1 MKSKFKKLMAAAL
14 VLCLMLALLPAG
26 VLAEGQYSIEL
37 EFDSKFGT
45 VTVDKLTAKV
55 GEKVT
60 ITSVPI
66 VGYYTSSVKYSTDEK
81 PQEELAVRVN
91 GTYDYQFTM
100 PESNV
105 TVTVSYGVTNT
116 ENITI
121 VENENCTITTD
132 QAEKAYPDQ
141 TVQIIV
147 SDLKSGYSVDK
158 YSVIT
163 DDDMGGTVT
172 VNSDGTFIMPQAPVK
187 VSVTL
192 KYTPPVMYNVTSE
205 VTGTGGQIS
214 TAQPSYEV
222 GSNVQVTVT
231 PDEGYRLKSLTMS
244 KMDGSGSQPIEG
256 GYTFTMPAYDV
267 KLVAEFEQNV
277 VPPAKQYSVYTRV
290 DGHGGTI
297 AEVNQMYA
305 AGDTVTVSVSP
316 YNGYELD
323 RLYYYETGTGTVL
336 QPVRIDKTTMT
347 FDMPAS
353 NVMVVATFEPIEN
366 YKFNINVDT
375 DTHCKAKYQSTAEP
389 GEWVEVCI
397 DDFDP
402 GYHLYSVTFNDDLVT
417 DDVYWYNG
425 HWHYSFRMPWHDV
438 DIYVATTDKFFVN
451 TVYDINGGAV
461 EVWVKDA
468 AGWDST
474 IFADA
479 GDWVCFKATP
489 KSGYEVGD
497 ISVTGRWYGKAYDAY
512 YNRYD
517 GCYYFKMPH
526 ESVNLS
532 VSFVDKG
539 HKVTVKDVTNGSLS
553 VNTKWAVEDERVYIT
568 AVPDKGY
575 ELTWLYVK
583 AADGSS
589 VKVYEAIKEDT
600 YYFFMP
606 DQEVTVSAIFAYDY
620 PDMPFIDV
628 NPNSWYYSA
637 IEFVYNKGIMNGVTA
652 SSFNPDGTIT
662 RGMIVTMLWRMA
674 GEPSAVSA
682 GFADVAADSYYAKAI
697 AWAANNGI
705 IEGYSASSFGPND
718 AITRE
723 QLATVLYRYA
733 KYLGYTTTGSSL
745 SGYYDAS
752 RVSSWAK
759 DAMGWAVKNGVVT
772 GLSSTWLNPNGTAS
786 RAEAAQMFMNFYEFL
801 G

>member
-1 MKSKFKKLMAAAL
+1 MKSKFKKLLAAAL
-14 VLCLMLALLPAG
+14 VLCLMLALLPVG
-26 VLAEGQYSIEL
+26 VLANDTYAVTADPNMDYGKVEFGTVGGNERLDQLTGVAAGAKVIVYPVAGRGYEISSVSYKYGDSAKENILVDDASGNYVFDMPKGDVTVYADFSERSDGHSITIENIQN
-37 EFDSKFGT
+37 GT
-45 VTVDKLTAKV
+45 VTVESPASNTFYAGEEITLAVHPNNRYMVYAFSVVCKQANERVDAKISGNKITFNMPNDDV
-55 GEKVT
+55 IVDVT
-60 ITSVPI
+60 FTLIPPLNPDFH
-66 VGYYTSSVKYSTDEK
+66 SVKCVV
-81 PQEELAVRVN
+81 P
-91 GTYDYQFTM
+91 
-100 PESNV
+100 
-105 TVTVSYGVTNT
+105 
-116 ENITI
+116 
-121 VENENCTITTD
+121 
-132 QAEKAYPDQ
+132 
-141 TVQIIV
+141 
-147 SDLKSGYSVDK
+147 SGH
-158 YSVIT
+158 
-163 DDDMGGTVT
+163 GTVT
-172 VNSDGTFIMPQAPVK
+172 ASEWYKFNDEVELT
-187 VSVTL
+187 
-192 KYTPPVMYNVTSE
+192 VM
-205 VTGTGGQIS
+205 
-214 TAQPSYEV
+214 
-222 GSNVQVTVT
+222 
-231 PDEGYRLKSLTMS
+231 PDEGYELDDLYYINSDWPYPYYDRHYLSN
-244 KMDGSGSQPIEG
+244 PN
-256 GYTFTMPAYDV
+256 FTMPDY
-267 KLVAEFEQNV
+267 NV
-277 VPPAKQYSVYTRV
+277 T
-290 DGHGGTI
+290 
-297 AEVNQMYA
+297 
-305 AGDTVTVSVSP
+305 
-316 YNGYELD
+316 
-323 RLYYYETGTGTVL
+323 
-336 QPVRIDKTTMT
+336 
-347 FDMPAS
+347 
-353 NVMVVATFEPIEN
+353 VVATFKPVDGYEF
-366 YKFNINVDT
+366 KINVDT
-375 DTHCKAKYQSTAEP
+375 SGNCQVSWPETAAP
-389 GEWVEVCI
+389 GELVKFTI
-397 DDFDP
+397 DVNS
-402 GYHLYSVTFNDDLVT
+402 GYHLLYVKVDGDYVT
-417 DDVYWYNG
+417 DSVYWADGKWN
-425 HWHYSFRMPWHDV
+425 YSFYMPWHDV
-438 DIYVATTDKFFVN
+438 NIYVATTNKLFVN

-468 AGWDST
+468 DGWNST

-479 GDWVCFKATP
+479 DDWVCFKATP
-489 KSGYEVGD
+489 YSGYDVGSV
-497 ISVTGRWYGKAYDAY
+497 SVTGRWSGKAYDAY

-517 GCYYFKMPH
+517 GYYYFKMPY

-532 VSFVDKG
+532 VSFIDNS

>member
-1 MKSKFKKLMAAAL
+1 MMSKFKKLMAAAL
-14 VLCLMLALLPAG
+14 VLCLMLALLPVG
-26 VLAEGQYSIEL
+26 VLAVGEADAGDASTPDAPVNENVDPQGGDNVGPNPGNDGTTTYTVTA
-37 EFDSKFGT
+37 DPYMANGTVKFGKAGSNERLDALT
-45 VTVDKLTAKV
+45 GVAADTKVIVYPTADRGYEISSVSYKYGDHAKENILVDAASGNYVFDMPKGDVTVYATFSEIEVKPAYTVGCRILGTQGGEIHVDDNRAYHEGDTVYVYVTAYEGYSLDSLFYANKDWTV
-55 GEKVT
+55 FDR
-60 ITSVPI
+60 ITNNSF
-66 VGYYTSSVKYSTDEK
+66 E
-81 PQEELAVRVN
+81 
-91 GTYDYQFTM
+91 M
-100 PESNV
+100 PSCNV
-105 TVTVSYGVTNT
+105 TVYATFEETYNPPVT
-116 ENITI
+116 
-121 VENENCTITTD
+121 
-132 QAEKAYPDQ
+132 
-141 TVQIIV
+141 
-147 SDLKSGYSVDK
+147 K
-158 YSVIT
+158 YWVATSVIG
-163 DDDMGGTVT
+163 DGG
-172 VNSDGTFIMPQAPVK
+172 SIMQDNRLYA
-187 VSVTL
+187 
-192 KYTPPVMYNVTSE
+192 
-205 VTGTGGQIS
+205 
-214 TAQPSYEV
+214 
-222 GSNVQVTVT
+222 
-231 PDEGYRLKSLTMS
+231 EGDY
-244 KMDGSGSQPIEG
+244 
-256 GYTFTMPAYDV
+256 
-267 KLVAEFEQNV
+267 
-277 VPPAKQYSVYTRV
+277 
-290 DGHGGTI
+290 
-297 AEVNQMYA
+297 
-305 AGDTVTVSVSP
+305 VTVSVTA
-316 YNGYELD
+316 NDGYKLD
-323 RLYYYETGTGTVL
+323 QLFYIIEPFGS
-336 QPVRIDKTTMT
+336 VRGVDIDQTTMK
-347 FDMPAS
+347 FKMPNS
-353 NVMVVATFEPIEN
+353 NVKVFATFEPIEN
-366 YKFNINVDT
+366 YTFDINVET
-375 DTHCKAKYQSTAEP
+375 DNHCKAAYQSKAEP

-402 GYHLYSVTFNDDLVT
+402 GYHLYSVTFNGDLVT

-438 DIYVATTDKFFVN
+438 KIYVATTDKLFVN

-461 EVWVKDA
+461 ELWVKDEVS
-468 AGWDST
+468 GNWDST
-474 IFADA
+474 IYADA
-479 GDWVCFKATP
+479 GEWVCVKATP
-489 KSGYEVGD
+489 KSGYELGD
-497 ISVTGRWYGKAYDAY
+497 ISVTGRWYGKSYDAY

-517 GCYYFKMPH
+517 GCYYFKMPN

-532 VSFVDKG
+532 VSFVDNS
-539 HKVTVKDVTNGSLS
+539 HKVIVKDVTNGSLKA
-553 VNTKWAVEDERVYIT
+553 NTKWAVEDERVYIT

-674 GEPSAVSA
+674 GEPSAVAA

-697 AWAANNGI
+697 AWAAKNGI

>member
-1 MKSKFKKLMAAAL
+1 MKSKFKKLLAAAL
-14 VLCLMLALLPAG
+14 VLCLVLALLPAAAFADG
-26 VLAEGQYSIEL
+26 GDMDAGGADTTLDPGSHGGEPQDSSEVTFTYKNFSGDDFDANGDGYAFGKIEVVPK
-37 EFDSKFGT
+37 ESGGY
-45 VTVDKLTAKV
+45 KLTATPEYGYGLSKLKISV
-55 GEKVT
+55 LEKDVEITGDAGSVFTYDFTVPDGATAVT
-60 ITSVPI
+60 ITASF
-66 VGYYTSSVKYSTDEK
+66 
-81 PQEELAVRVN
+81 N
-91 GTYDYQFTM
+91 
-100 PESNV
+100 NV
-105 TVTVSYGVTNT
+105 YNVS
-116 ENITI
+116 
-121 VENENCTITTD
+121 
-132 QAEKAYPDQ
+132 
-141 TVQIIV
+141 V
-147 SDLKSGYSVDK
+147 SDKMVD
-158 YSVIT
+158 
-163 DDDMGGTVT
+163 
-172 VNSDGTFIMPQAPVK
+172 
-187 VSVTL
+187 
-192 KYTPPVMYNVTSE
+192 
-205 VTGTGGQIS
+205 
-214 TAQPSYEV
+214 
-222 GSNVQVTVT
+222 GSVT
-231 PDEGYRLKSLTMS
+231 PDKYKA
-244 KMDGSGSQPIEG
+244 
-256 GYTFTMPAYDV
+256 F
-267 KLVAEFEQNV
+267 
-277 VPPAKQYSVYTRV
+277 
-290 DGHGGTI
+290 
-297 AEVNQMYA
+297 
-305 AGDTVTVSVSP
+305 AGDTVTFTVVPEKNYAITRDGVVVVKTNNDSVKVTPLEGGKYSITMPADNVFVSATFMKVPPVMPEETYSVTCMP
-316 YNGYELD
+316 ADNGTVYQTNQKYEAGDTVTIIAVPNDGYQLKSMVALYNGYGGHYVWSEVITD
-323 RLYYYETGTGTVL
+323 DQSFVMPG
-336 QPVRIDKTTMT
+336 
-347 FDMPAS
+347 FD
-353 NVMVVATFEPIEN
+353 VVVCTTFEPIED
-366 YKFNINVDT
+366 YKFDINVET
-375 DTHCKAKYQSTAEP
+375 DNHCKAKYQSTAEP

-438 DIYVATTDKFFVN
+438 DIYVATTDKLFVN

-461 EVWVKDA
+461 EVWVKGAD
-468 AGWDST
+468 GWDST

-489 KSGYEVGD
+489 YSGYDVGSV
-497 ISVTGRWYGKAYDAY
+497 SVTGRWFGNAYDVEY
-512 YNRYD
+512 FWRD
-517 GCYYFKMPH
+517 GCYYFKMPY

-539 HKVTVKDVTNGSLS
+539 HKVTVKDVTNGSLKA
-553 VNTKWAVEDERVYIT
+553 NTKWAVEDERVYIT

-583 AADGSS
+583 AADGTS
-589 VKVYEAIKEDT
+589 VKVYEAIKADT

-652 SSFNPDGTIT
+652 STFNPDGTIT

-674 GEPSAVSA
+674 GEPSAVAA

-772 GLSSTWLNPNGTAS
+772 GVSSTWLNPNGTAS

>member
-14 VLCLMLALLPAG
+14 VLCLMLALLPVSALADDTYTVTFYKADGTTATNPNGTYALGTISVTDEDGNTGPFAAG
-26 VLAEGQYSIEL
+26 TTVTLTAKPNANEHSGLSYLKIGDDKIELPLKEGQFTKNFEINNNVSVVAEFSRLFSITTDSTVEGVASYGIVDGFYMRSKTITFTPEAQDGYKITGMSITSYTQPSEDGTPVVYTETNGTYSFTIPAGNVEIVASAERVEPPVVQTPHNIKLTVLGEGYLGTDKTDQTANYGDTVMVYAYPKNSNYELVSLVYVTLPYTGTSPEVIKNSKFIMPDSDVEIIATFKRVEPVPEEYSIE
-37 EFDSKFGT
+37 
-45 VTVDKLTAKV
+45 VTT
-55 GEKVT
+55 
-60 ITSVPI
+60 
-66 VGYYTSSVKYSTDEK
+66 
-81 PQEELAVRVN
+81 N
-91 GTYDYQFTM
+91 G
-100 PESNV
+100 
-105 TVTVSYGVTNT
+105 
-116 ENITI
+116 
-121 VENENCTITTD
+121 NCTFEYESSAKPGDVVDVCI
-132 QAEKAYPDQ
+132 YPD
-141 TVQIIV
+141 T
-147 SDLKSGYSVDK
+147 
-158 YSVIT
+158 
-163 DDDMGGTVT
+163 
-172 VNSDGTFIMPQAPVK
+172 
-187 VSVTL
+187 
-192 KYTPPVMYNVTSE
+192 
-205 VTGTGGQIS
+205 
-214 TAQPSYEV
+214 
-222 GSNVQVTVT
+222 
-231 PDEGYRLKSLTMS
+231 
-244 KMDGSGSQPIEG
+244 
-256 GYTFTMPAYDV
+256 
-267 KLVAEFEQNV
+267 
-277 VPPAKQYSVYTRV
+277 
-290 DGHGGTI
+290 
-297 AEVNQMYA
+297 
-305 AGDTVTVSVSP
+305 
-316 YNGYELD
+316 
-323 RLYYYETGTGTVL
+323 
-336 QPVRIDKTTMT
+336 
-347 FDMPAS
+347 
-353 NVMVVATFEPIEN
+353 
-366 YKFNINVDT
+366 
-375 DTHCKAKYQSTAEP
+375 
-389 GEWVEVCI
+389 
-397 DDFDP
+397 
-402 GYHLYSVTFNDDLVT
+402 GYHLYSVTFNGDLVT

-425 HWHYSFRMPWHDV
+425 HWHYSFYMPWHDV
-438 DIYVATTDKFFVN
+438 DIYVATTDKLFVN

-461 EVWVKDA
+461 ELLVKDA
-468 AGWDST
+468 VSGDWDST
-474 IFADA
+474 IYADA
-479 GDWVCFKATP
+479 GEWVCVKATP
-489 KSGYEVGD
+489 KSGYELGD
-497 ISVTGRWYGKAYDAY
+497 ISVTGRWSGKTYDIGY
-512 YNRYD
+512 YWYD
-517 GCYYFKMPH
+517 GCYYFKMPY

-532 VSFVDKG
+532 VSFIDNS
-539 HKVTVKDVTNGSLS
+539 HKVTVKDVTNGSLT

>member
-26 VLAEGQYSIEL
+26 VLAVGEADAGDASTPDAPVNENVDPQGGDNVGPNPGNDGTTTYTVTADPYMAYGTVKFGIEGVNGEFTELDNVAADTKVIVYPVAARGYKINSVSYKYGDAAQENISVDNVSGNYVFDMPKGDVTVYATFSERSDGHSITIVKREN
-37 EFDSKFGT
+37 GT
-45 VTVDKLTAKV
+45 VTVESPASDPFYA
-55 GEKVT
+55 GENVT
-60 ITSVPI
+60 LAATPDYRYMVSAYSVVCAQTNEQVEADLYGNKIT
-66 VGYYTSSVKYSTDEK
+66 
-81 PQEELAVRVN
+81 
-91 GTYDYQFTM
+91 FTM
-100 PESNV
+100 PDDNVIVNV
-105 TVTVSYGVTNT
+105 TFILIPPLN
-116 ENITI
+116 
-121 VENENCTITTD
+121 
-132 QAEKAYPDQ
+132 PDFHS
-141 TVQIIV
+141 VKCV
-147 SDLKSGYSVDK
+147 VPSGH
-158 YSVIT
+158 
-163 DDDMGGTVT
+163 GTVT
-172 VNSDGTFIMPQAPVK
+172 ASEWYKFNDEVK
-187 VSVTL
+187 L
-192 KYTPPVMYNVTSE
+192 
-205 VTGTGGQIS
+205 
-214 TAQPSYEV
+214 
-222 GSNVQVTVT
+222 TVT
-231 PDEGYRLKSLTMS
+231 PDEGYELDDLYYINSDWPYPYYDREYLS
-244 KMDGSGSQPIEG
+244 DH
-256 GYTFTMPAYDV
+256 YFTMPDYDV
-267 KLVAEFEQNV
+267 V
-277 VPPAKQYSVYTRV
+277 
-290 DGHGGTI
+290 
-297 AEVNQMYA
+297 
-305 AGDTVTVSVSP
+305 
-316 YNGYELD
+316 
-323 RLYYYETGTGTVL
+323 
-336 QPVRIDKTTMT
+336 
-347 FDMPAS
+347 
-353 NVMVVATFEPIEN
+353 VVATFKPIED
-366 YKFNINVDT
+366 YEYDINVDVSGN
-375 DTHCKAKYQSTAEP
+375 CQVSRPVTAAP
-389 GEWVEVCI
+389 GELVKITI
-397 DDFDP
+397 DVDA
-402 GYHLYSVTFNDDLVT
+402 GYHLLYVKVDGDYVT
-417 DDVYWYNG
+417 DSVYWADGKWN
-425 HWHYSFRMPWHDV
+425 YSFYMPWHDV
-438 DIYVATTDKFFVN
+438 DIYVATTDKLFVN

-468 AGWDST
+468 AGWGST
-474 IFADA
+474 IFADT

-497 ISVTGRWYGKAYDAY
+497 ISVTGRWSGKAYDAY

-517 GCYYFKMPH
+517 GCYYFEMPY

-583 AADGSS
+583 AADGTS
-589 VKVYEAIKEDT
+589 VKVYEAIKADT

-674 GEPSAVSA
+674 GEPSAVAA

>member
-1 MKSKFKKLMAAAL
+1 MKSKFKKLLAAAL
-14 VLCLMLALLPAG
+14 VLCLVLALLPAAVFADNQMDASDAG
-26 VLAEGQYSIEL
+26 TTISPDNGNTEPQDPSEVTFTYKNFSGANFETNGDGYTFGKIEVVPKEGGGY
-37 EFDSKFGT
+37 
-45 VTVDKLTAKV
+45 KLTAKPKDGYGLSRLNISV
-55 GEKVT
+55 LEKDVEITGGAGSVFTCDFTVPDRTTAVT
-60 ITSVPI
+60 ITASFNKVYNVSVSGEMVGGDVIADKATAFAGDAVTLTVTPIDGFAINGDGVVVKTKDETTVPVSQI
-66 VGYYTSSVKYSTDEK
+66 VGNKCT
-81 PQEELAVRVN
+81 
-91 GTYDYQFTM
+91 FTM
-100 PESNV
+100 PADNV
-105 TVTVSYGVTNT
+105 FVS
-116 ENITI
+116 
-121 VENENCTITTD
+121 
-132 QAEKAYPDQ
+132 A
-141 TVQIIV
+141 
-147 SDLKSGYSVDK
+147 
-158 YSVIT
+158 
-163 DDDMGGTVT
+163 
-172 VNSDGTFIMPQAPVK
+172 TFKEV
-187 VSVTL
+187 
-192 KYTPPVMYNVTSE
+192 PPVMPEETYSVTCMPADN
-205 VTGTGGQIS
+205 GTVY
-214 TAQPSYEV
+214 QPNQKFKAGE
-222 GSNVQVTVT
+222 TVT
-231 PDEGYRLKSLTMS
+231 ITAVPDNGYRLKSMVALY
-244 KMDGSGSQPIEG
+244 SGYG
-256 GYTFTMPAYDV
+256 GHYVWSENITDDQSFTMP
-267 KLVAEFEQNV
+267 EFNV
-277 VPPAKQYSVYTRV
+277 VVYT
-290 DGHGGTI
+290 
-297 AEVNQMYA
+297 
-305 AGDTVTVSVSP
+305 
-316 YNGYELD
+316 
-323 RLYYYETGTGTVL
+323 
-336 QPVRIDKTTMT
+336 
-347 FDMPAS
+347 
-353 NVMVVATFEPIEN
+353 TFEPIEN
-366 YKFNINVDT
+366 YKFAINVET
-375 DTHCKAKYQSTAEP
+375 DYHCKAAYQSTAEP

-402 GYHLYSVTFNDDLVT
+402 GYHLYSVTFNGELVT

-425 HWHYSFRMPWHDV
+425 HWHYSFQMPRHDV
-438 DIYVATTDKFFVN
+438 DIYVATTDKLFVN

-461 EVWVKDA
+461 EVWVKDSVSDK
-468 AGWDST
+468 WDST
-474 IFADA
+474 IFANYD
-479 GDWVCFKATP
+479 DWVCFKATP
-489 KSGYEVGD
+489 YSGYDVGSV
-497 ISVTGRWYGKAYDAY
+497 SVTGRWSGKAYDAY

-517 GCYYFKMPH
+517 GCYYFKMPY

-532 VSFVDKG
+532 VSFIDNS
-539 HKVTVKDVTNGSLS
+539 HKVTVKDVTNGSLKA
-553 VNTKWAVEDERVYIT
+553 NTQWAVEGERVYIT

-583 AADGSS
+583 AADGTS
-589 VKVYEAIKEDT
+589 VKVYDAIKADT

>member
-1 MKSKFKKLMAAAL
+1 M
-14 VLCLMLALLPAG
+14 
-26 VLAEGQYSIEL
+26 
-37 EFDSKFGT
+37 
-45 VTVDKLTAKV
+45 
-55 GEKVT
+55 
-60 ITSVPI
+60 
-66 VGYYTSSVKYSTDEK
+66 
-81 PQEELAVRVN
+81 
-91 GTYDYQFTM
+91 
-100 PESNV
+100 
-105 TVTVSYGVTNT
+105 
-116 ENITI
+116 
-121 VENENCTITTD
+121 
-132 QAEKAYPDQ
+132 
-141 TVQIIV
+141 
-147 SDLKSGYSVDK
+147 
-158 YSVIT
+158 
-163 DDDMGGTVT
+163 
-172 VNSDGTFIMPQAPVK
+172 
-187 VSVTL
+187 
-192 KYTPPVMYNVTSE
+192 
-205 VTGTGGQIS
+205 
-214 TAQPSYEV
+214 
-222 GSNVQVTVT
+222 TVT
-231 PDEGYRLKSLTMS
+231 PDEGYELDDLYYINSDWPYPYYDRKYLSN
-244 KMDGSGSQPIEG
+244 P
-256 GYTFTMPAYDV
+256 TFTMPDY
-267 KLVAEFEQNV
+267 NV
-277 VPPAKQYSVYTRV
+277 T
-290 DGHGGTI
+290 
-297 AEVNQMYA
+297 
-305 AGDTVTVSVSP
+305 
-316 YNGYELD
+316 
-323 RLYYYETGTGTVL
+323 
-336 QPVRIDKTTMT
+336 
-347 FDMPAS
+347 
-353 NVMVVATFEPIEN
+353 VVATFKPIED
-366 YKFNINVDT
+366 YEYDINVDVSGNCQVSRPT
-375 DTHCKAKYQSTAEP
+375 KAAP
-389 GEWVEVCI
+389 GELVEISINV
-397 DDFDP
+397 DN
-402 GYHLYSVTFNDDLVT
+402 GYHLLYVKVDGDYVT
-417 DDVYWYNG
+417 DSLYWADGKWN
-425 HWHYSFRMPWHDV
+425 YSFYMPWHDV
-438 DIYVATTDKFFVN
+438 DIYVATTDKLFVN

-461 EVWVKDA
+461 EVWVKGAD
-468 AGWDST
+468 GWDST

-479 GDWVCFKATP
+479 DDWVCFKATP
-489 KSGYEVGD
+489 YSGYDVGSV
-497 ISVTGRWYGKAYDAY
+497 SVTGRWSGNAYDVEY
-512 YNRYD
+512 LCRD
-517 GCYYFKMPH
+517 GCYYFKMPY

-583 AADGSS
+583 AADGTS
-589 VKVYEAIKEDT
+589 VKVYEAIKADT

-674 GEPSAVSA
+674 GEPSAVAA

-697 AWAANNGI
+697 AWAAKNGI

>member
-1 MKSKFKKLMAAAL
+1 MMSKFKKLMAAAL
-14 VLCLMLALLPAG
+14 VLCLMLALLPVG
-26 VLAEGQYSIEL
+26 VLAGDEAGTDESPSTGGAGTGDTAPIDPSSPSADSQDPNNVTYTIKVQNNKGYVPANGTVSIKIGDG
-37 EFDSKFGT
+37 EFAAYTSTPISATPGET
-45 VTVDKLTAKV
+45 VTVKAEGKSNNYGLAEISADKVVLSSSGDYYTFVMPASNVILTTVFQQYYSLSISNTQGGTLVGPEKAVYTSTVSIQATPDDGYYLSKV
-55 GEKVT
+55 WVEGTTENNKLEATINGNIATFKMPEEDVT
-60 ITSVPI
+60 ITAEFEPKPVLPPVATYNVECIVPS
-66 VGYYTSSVKYSTDEK
+66 GHGRLTADKTSY
-81 PQEELAVRVN
+81 EENA
-91 GTYDYQFTM
+91 
-100 PESNV
+100 
-105 TVTVSYGVTNT
+105 TVT
-116 ENITI
+116 
-121 VENENCTITTD
+121 
-132 QAEKAYPDQ
+132 
-141 TVQIIV
+141 
-147 SDLKSGYSVDK
+147 L
-158 YSVIT
+158 
-163 DDDMGGTVT
+163 
-172 VNSDGTFIMPQAPVK
+172 
-187 VSVTL
+187 
-192 KYTPPVMYNVTSE
+192 
-205 VTGTGGQIS
+205 
-214 TAQPSYEV
+214 
-222 GSNVQVTVT
+222 TVT
-231 PDEGYRLKSLTMS
+231 PDKGYTLDELYYVEKNWPYPSYDLKSLS
-244 KMDGSGSQPIEG
+244 NPN
-256 GYTFTMPAYDV
+256 FTMPAYDV
-267 KLVAEFEQNV
+267 V
-277 VPPAKQYSVYTRV
+277 
-290 DGHGGTI
+290 
-297 AEVNQMYA
+297 
-305 AGDTVTVSVSP
+305 
-316 YNGYELD
+316 
-323 RLYYYETGTGTVL
+323 
-336 QPVRIDKTTMT
+336 
-347 FDMPAS
+347 
-353 NVMVVATFEPIEN
+353 VVATFKPIEDC
-366 YKFNINVDT
+366 KFDISVET
-375 DTHCKAKYQSTAEP
+375 DTHCQAKYQSTAEP

-397 DDFDP
+397 DNFDP

-438 DIYVATTDKFFVN
+438 DIYVATTNKLFVN

-468 AGWDST
+468 DGWGST

-479 GDWVCFKATP
+479 DDWVCFKATP

-497 ISVTGRWYGKAYDAY
+497 ISVTGRWSGKAYDAY

-517 GCYYFKMPH
+517 GRYYFKMPY

-532 VSFVDKG
+532 VSFIDNS
-539 HKVTVKDVTNGSLS
+539 HKVTVKDVTNGSLKA
-553 VNTKWAVEDERVYIT
+553 NTKWAVEGERVYIT

-697 AWAANNGI
+697 AWAAKNGI

>member
-1 MKSKFKKLMAAAL
+1 MKSKFKKLLAAAL

-26 VLAEGQYSIEL
+26 VLANDTYAVTADTSITGGKVQFGTEGSNEKLERLENISEGETVIVYPVANRGYEIRSVSYKHGDPAQENTLVNDESGNYVFDMPEGDVTVYVTFSNRTDGHSITIQKSEN
-37 EFDSKFGT
+37 GT
-45 VTVDKLTAKV
+45 VTVESPADNTFYAD
-55 GEKVT
+55 ENVT
-60 ITSVPI
+60 
-66 VGYYTSSVKYSTDEK
+66 
-81 PQEELAVRVN
+81 LAVTPDNGYMVYAYSVVCEQANERVDAKISGN
-91 GTYDYQFTM
+91 KITFTM
-100 PESNV
+100 PDDNVIVNV
-105 TVTVSYGVTNT
+105 TFILIPPLN
-116 ENITI
+116 
-121 VENENCTITTD
+121 
-132 QAEKAYPDQ
+132 PDFHS
-141 TVQIIV
+141 VKCV
-147 SDLKSGYSVDK
+147 VPSGH
-158 YSVIT
+158 
-163 DDDMGGTVT
+163 GTVT
-172 VNSDGTFIMPQAPVK
+172 ASEWYKFNDEVK
-187 VSVTL
+187 L
-192 KYTPPVMYNVTSE
+192 
-205 VTGTGGQIS
+205 
-214 TAQPSYEV
+214 
-222 GSNVQVTVT
+222 TVT
-231 PDEGYRLKSLTMS
+231 PDEGY
-244 KMDGSGSQPIEG
+244 
-256 GYTFTMPAYDV
+256 
-267 KLVAEFEQNV
+267 
-277 VPPAKQYSVYTRV
+277 
-290 DGHGGTI
+290 
-297 AEVNQMYA
+297 
-305 AGDTVTVSVSP
+305 
-316 YNGYELD
+316 ELD
-323 RLYYYETGTGTVL
+323 QLFYIIEPFGS
-336 QPVRIDKTTMT
+336 VRGVDIDKTTKT
-347 FDMPAS
+347 FKMPAS
-353 NVMVVATFEPIEN
+353 DVKVIATFEPIED
-366 YKFNINVDT
+366 YKFDINVET
-375 DTHCKAKYQSTAEP
+375 DNHCKATYQSTAEP

-402 GYHLYSVTFNDDLVT
+402 GYHLYSVTFNGELVT

-438 DIYVATTDKFFVN
+438 EIYVATTDKLFVN
-451 TVYDINGGAV
+451 TVYDINGGTV
-461 EVWVKDA
+461 ELWVKDEDS
-468 AGWDST
+468 GNWDST

-479 GDWVCFKATP
+479 GEWVCVKATP
-489 KSGYEVGD
+489 KSGYELGD
-497 ISVTGRWYGKAYDAY
+497 ISVTGRWSGKSYDAY

-539 HKVTVKDVTNGSLS
+539 HKVTVKDVTNGSLT

>member
-1 MKSKFKKLMAAAL
+1 MMSKFKKLMAAAL

-26 VLAEGQYSIEL
+26 VLATGEADAGDASAPEAPVNEGVDPNNDDNGNPNAGDNPDPNDGNDDTTTYTVTAAPDMAYGTVQ
-37 EFDSKFGT
+37 FGT
-45 VTVDKLTAKV
+45 EVGNEKLDELTGVAADTKVIVYPVANEGYELKSLIFKTAPNDD
-55 GEKVT
+55 GASIDGNAT
-60 ITSVPI
+60 D
-66 VGYYTSSVKYSTDEK
+66 GYSF
-81 PQEELAVRVN
+81 N
-91 GTYDYQFTM
+91 M
-100 PESNV
+100 PNSNV
-105 TVTVSYGVTNT
+105 TVYATFSEIEVKPAYTVGCKVFGTQGGEIHVDDNRAYYAGDTVYVHVT
-116 ENITI
+116 
-121 VENENCTITTD
+121 
-132 QAEKAYPDQ
+132 AYE
-141 TVQIIV
+141 
-147 SDLKSGYSVDK
+147 GYSLDSLFYANSDWTVLGR
-158 YSVIT
+158 IT
-163 DDDMGGTVT
+163 NNSFVMPSCDVT
-172 VNSDGTFIMPQAPVK
+172 VYATFEE
-187 VSVTL
+187 T
-192 KYTPPVMYNVTSE
+192 YNPPVEKYWVATS
-205 VTGTGGQIS
+205 VF
-214 TAQPSYEV
+214 
-222 GSNVQVTVT
+222 
-231 PDEGYRLKSLTMS
+231 GY
-244 KMDGSGSQPIEG
+244 
-256 GYTFTMPAYDV
+256 
-267 KLVAEFEQNV
+267 
-277 VPPAKQYSVYTRV
+277 
-290 DGHGGTI
+290 GGTI
-297 AEVNQMYA
+297 AQDNSKYA
-305 AGDTVTVSVSP
+305 AGDEVTVNVTA
-316 YNGYELD
+316 YDGYELD
-323 RLYYYETGTGTVL
+323 QLFYIIEPFGS
-336 QPVRIDKTTMT
+336 VRGVDIDKTTKT
-347 FDMPAS
+347 FEMPNS
-353 NVMVVATFEPIEN
+353 NVKVVATFKPIED
-366 YKFNINVDT
+366 YEYDINVDVSGN
-375 DTHCKAKYQSTAEP
+375 CQVSRPETAAP
-389 GEWVEVCI
+389 GELVKISINV
-397 DDFDP
+397 DN
-402 GYHLYSVTFNDDLVT
+402 GYHLLYVKVDGDYVT

-425 HWHYSFRMPWHDV
+425 HWHYSFYMPWHDV
-438 DIYVATTDKFFVN
+438 DIYVATTDKLFVN

-461 EVWVKDA
+461 ELLVKDEDS
-468 AGWDST
+468 GNWDST
-474 IFADA
+474 IFADT
-479 GDWVCFKATP
+479 GDWVCVKATP
-489 KSGYEVGD
+489 KSGYELGD
-497 ISVTGRWYGKAYDAY
+497 ISVTGRWYGKSYDAY

-517 GCYYFKMPH
+517 GCYYFKMPS

-532 VSFVDKG
+532 VSFIDNS

-583 AADGSS
+583 AADGTS
-589 VKVYEAIKEDT
+589 VKVYEAIKADT

-697 AWAANNGI
+697 AWAAKNGI

>member
-1 MKSKFKKLMAAAL
+1 MKSKFKKLLAAAL
-14 VLCLMLALLPAG
+14 VLCLVLALLPAAVFATDG
-26 VLAEGQYSIEL
+26 DVEAGADTLNPETGSNPGNENTEPLNPSEVTFTYKNFSGANFDTNGDGYTFGKIEVV
-37 EFDSKFGT
+37 SKGSGGY
-45 VTVDKLTAKV
+45 KLTATPKDGYGLSKLKISV
-55 GEKVT
+55 LENDVKITVDAGSTFIYEFSVPSETTEVT
-60 ITSVPI
+60 ITASFNKVYSVSVSDEM
-66 VGYYTSSVKYSTDEK
+66 VGGDVTADKATAFAD
-81 PQEELAVRVN
+81 
-91 GTYDYQFTM
+91 D
-100 PESNV
+100 
-105 TVTVSYGVTNT
+105 TVT
-116 ENITI
+116 
-121 VENENCTITTD
+121 
-132 QAEKAYPDQ
+132 
-141 TVQIIV
+141 
-147 SDLKSGYSVDK
+147 L
-158 YSVIT
+158 
-163 DDDMGGTVT
+163 
-172 VNSDGTFIMPQAPVK
+172 
-187 VSVTL
+187 
-192 KYTPPVMYNVTSE
+192 
-205 VTGTGGQIS
+205 
-214 TAQPSYEV
+214 
-222 GSNVQVTVT
+222 TVT
-231 PDEGYRLKSLTMS
+231 PIDGFAINGDGVVVKTKDETTVPV
-244 KMDGSGSQPIEG
+244 SQIVG
-256 GYTFTMPAYDV
+256 NKCTFTMPAD
-267 KLVAEFEQNV
+267 NV
-277 VPPAKQYSVYTRV
+277 FVSATFMQVSPVMPEETYSVTCMPA
-290 DGHGGTI
+290 DNGT
-297 AEVNQMYA
+297 VYQPNQKYK
-305 AGDTVTVSVSP
+305 AGDTVKINAVP
-316 YNGYELD
+316 NDGYQLKSMVALCSGYGGHYVWSENITD
-323 RLYYYETGTGTVL
+323 DQSFT
-336 QPVRIDKTTMT
+336 
-347 FDMPAS
+347 MPAF
-353 NVMVVATFEPIEN
+353 NVVVYTTFEPIED
-366 YKFNINVDT
+366 YKFDINVET
-375 DTHCKAKYQSTAEP
+375 DNHCKATYQSTAEP

-402 GYHLYSVTFNDDLVT
+402 GYHLYSVTFNGELVT

-425 HWHYSFRMPWHDV
+425 HWHYSFYMPWHDV
-438 DIYVATTDKFFVN
+438 NIYVATTDKLFVN

-468 AGWDST
+468 DGWNST

-479 GDWVCFKATP
+479 DDWVCFKATP
-489 KSGYEVGD
+489 YSGYDVGSV
-497 ISVTGRWYGKAYDAY
+497 SVTGRWFGNAYDVEY
-512 YNRYD
+512 FWRD
-517 GCYYFKMPH
+517 GCYYFKMPY

-539 HKVTVKDVTNGSLS
+539 HKVTVKDVTNGSLKA
-553 VNTKWAVEDERVYIT
+553 NTKWAVEDERVYIT

-583 AADGSS
+583 AADGTS
-589 VKVYEAIKEDT
+589 VKVYDAIKEDT

>member
-14 VLCLMLALLPAG
+14 VLCLMLALLPVG
-26 VLAEGQYSIEL
+26 VLADDSVTFTYKNFSGADFGNNGERYTFGKIEVAPKEGGEY
-37 EFDSKFGT
+37 
-45 VTVDKLTAKV
+45 KLTA
-55 GEKVT
+55 
-60 ITSVPI
+60 
-66 VGYYTSSVKYSTDEK
+66 
-81 PQEELAVRVN
+81 
-91 GTYDYQFTM
+91 
-100 PESNV
+100 
-105 TVTVSYGVTNT
+105 
-116 ENITI
+116 
-121 VENENCTITTD
+121 
-132 QAEKAYPDQ
+132 
-141 TVQIIV
+141 
-147 SDLKSGYSVDK
+147 
-158 YSVIT
+158 
-163 DDDMGGTVT
+163 
-172 VNSDGTFIMPQAPVK
+172 
-187 VSVTL
+187 
-192 KYTPPVMYNVTSE
+192 
-205 VTGTGGQIS
+205 
-214 TAQPSYEV
+214 
-222 GSNVQVTVT
+222 T
-231 PDEGYRLKSLTMS
+231 PDEDYGLS
-244 KMDGSGSQPIEG
+244 KLNISVLEDDVEITGNAGS
-256 GYTFTMPAYDV
+256 TFTCD
-267 KLVAEFEQNV
+267 FT
-277 VPPAKQYSVYTRV
+277 VPEGTTEVIITASFKEVYSVLV
-290 DGHGGTI
+290 DDGMTGGSVAPDKAT
-297 AEVNQMYA
+297 AF
-305 AGDTVTVSVSP
+305 AGDTVTLTVTPRDGFAINSDGVVVKTKDETPVPVSQIVGNKCTFTMPSDNVFVSATFLAVP
-316 YNGYELD
+316 PVMPEETYSVTCIPADNGTVYQPNQKYEAGETVTITAVPNDGYQLKSMVALYNGYGGHYVWNEVITD
-323 RLYYYETGTGTVL
+323 DQSFVMPEFDVVVYTV
-336 QPVRIDKTTMT
+336 
-347 FDMPAS
+347 
-353 NVMVVATFEPIEN
+353 FEPIKD
-366 YKFNINVDT
+366 YKYDITFNT
-375 DTHCKAKYQSTAEP
+375 DGGCKVVAPPEAAPGTSVEICIQDFEP
-389 GEWVEVCI
+389 GQHLLYVKV
-397 DDFDP
+397 DDD
-402 GYHLYSVTFNDDLVT
+402 YVT

-425 HWHYSFRMPWHDV
+425 HWHYSFYMPWHNV
-438 DIYVATTDKFFVN
+438 DIYVATTDKLFVN

-461 EVWVKDA
+461 EVWVKDSVSDK
-468 AGWDST
+468 WDST
-474 IFADA
+474 IFADT

-489 KSGYEVGD
+489 YSGYELGD
-497 ISVTGRWYGKAYDAY
+497 ISVTGRWYGKSYDAY

-517 GCYYFKMPH
+517 GCYYFKMPS

-532 VSFVDKG
+532 VSFIDNS
-539 HKVTVKDVTNGSLS
+539 HKVTVKDVTNGSLT

-589 VKVYEAIKEDT
+589 VKVYEAIKADT

-674 GEPSAVSA
+674 GEPSAVAA

-772 GLSSTWLNPNGTAS
+772 GVSSTWLNPNGTAS

>member
-1 MKSKFKKLMAAAL
+1 MPDCDIYYSAEFAL
-14 VLCLMLALLPAG
+14 
-26 VLAEGQYSIEL
+26 
-37 EFDSKFGT
+37 KGT
-45 VTVDKLTAKV
+45 NTYNV
-55 GEKVT
+55 EC
-60 ITSVPI
+60 
-66 VGYYTSSVKYSTDEK
+66 SVKGNVGGTISAAPNTDVAE
-81 PQEELAVRVN
+81 
-91 GTYDYQFTM
+91 
-100 PESNV
+100 NV
-105 TVTVSYGVTNT
+105 T
-116 ENITI
+116 
-121 VENENCTITTD
+121 
-132 QAEKAYPDQ
+132 
-141 TVQIIV
+141 
-147 SDLKSGYSVDK
+147 
-158 YSVIT
+158 
-163 DDDMGGTVT
+163 
-172 VNSDGTFIMPQAPVK
+172 
-187 VSVTL
+187 
-192 KYTPPVMYNVTSE
+192 
-205 VTGTGGQIS
+205 
-214 TAQPSYEV
+214 
-222 GSNVQVTVT
+222 VQVTVT
-231 PDEGYRLKSLTMS
+231 PEDNYHLKSLTMS
-244 KMDGSGSQPIEG
+244 KADGSDPQQIEG

-267 KLVAEFEQNV
+267 KLVAEFELDVV

-290 DGHGGTI
+290 DGYGGTI
-297 AEVNQMYA
+297 AQDNSKYA
-305 AGDTVTVSVSP
+305 AGDEVTVNVTP

-323 RLYYYETGTGTVL
+323 RLYYYEIGSGPVL
-336 QPVRIDKTTMT
+336 PPMPIDQTTMK
-347 FDMPAS
+347 FEMPAS
-353 NVMVVATFEPIEN
+353 NVMVVATFKLIED
-366 YKFNINVDT
+366 YEFSINVDT
-375 DTHCKAKYQSTAEP
+375 DNHCTAAYQSKAEP
-389 GEWVEVCI
+389 GEWIEVCI
-397 DDFDP
+397 DNFDP
-402 GYHLYSVTFNDDLVT
+402 GYHLYSVTFNGDLVT

-438 DIYVATTDKFFVN
+438 YIYVATTDKLFVN

-461 EVWVKDA
+461 EVLVKDA
-468 AGWDST
+468 DSWDST
-474 IFADA
+474 IFADT

-497 ISVTGRWYGKAYDAY
+497 ISVTGRWSGKTYDAY

-517 GCYYFKMPH
+517 GCYYFKMPC

-532 VSFVDKG
+532 VSFIDNS
-539 HKVTVKDVTNGSLS
+539 HKVTVKDVTNGSLKA
-553 VNTKWAVEDERVYIT
+553 NTKWAVEDERVYIT

-583 AADGSS
+583 AADGTS
-589 VKVYEAIKEDT
+589 VKVYEAIKADT

-697 AWAANNGI
+697 AWAAKNGI

>member
-1 MKSKFKKLMAAAL
+1 MKSKFKKLLAAAL
-14 VLCLMLALLPAG
+14 VLCLVLALLPAAVFATG
-26 VLAEGQYSIEL
+26 
-37 EFDSKFGT
+37 DSGEMDNTGAPNAGAGSNPDNENTEPQDPSNGTYTVMADPNMDMEHGKVQFGT
-45 VTVDKLTAKV
+45 DGVNGRFEKLESVAVGAKV
-55 GEKVT
+55 IVFPTADRGYE
-60 ITSVPI
+60 ITSVS
-66 VGYYTSSVKYSTDEK
+66 YKYGDPAQEKTLVNDESGNY
-81 PQEELAVRVN
+81 VF
-91 GTYDYQFTM
+91 DM
-100 PESNV
+100 PAGNV
-105 TVTVSYGVTNT
+105 TVYATFSKRDDGH
-116 ENITI
+116 NITI
-121 VENENCTITTD
+121 VEREN
-132 QAEKAYPDQ
+132 
-141 TVQIIV
+141 
-147 SDLKSGYSVDK
+147 
-158 YSVIT
+158 
-163 DDDMGGTVT
+163 GTVT
-172 VNSDGTFIMPQAPVK
+172 VKSPAGNTFYADEDITLAVQPNYRYMVNAYSVVCAQTNEQVRADFSSNKITFKMPND
-187 VSVTL
+187 
-192 KYTPPVMYNVTSE
+192 NVTVDVTFTLIPPLNPDFYSVKCVVPSGHGTVTASE
-205 VTGTGGQIS
+205 W
-214 TAQPSYEV
+214 YKFNDEV
-222 GSNVQVTVT
+222 NLTVT
-231 PDEGYRLKSLTMS
+231 PDEGY
-244 KMDGSGSQPIEG
+244 
-256 GYTFTMPAYDV
+256 
-267 KLVAEFEQNV
+267 
-277 VPPAKQYSVYTRV
+277 
-290 DGHGGTI
+290 
-297 AEVNQMYA
+297 
-305 AGDTVTVSVSP
+305 
-316 YNGYELD
+316 ELD
-323 RLYYYETGTGTVL
+323 QLFYIIEPFGS
-336 QPVRIDKTTMT
+336 VRGVDIDKTTKT
-347 FDMPAS
+347 FKMPAS
-353 NVMVVATFEPIEN
+353 DVKVIATFKPIEN
-366 YKFNINVDT
+366 YEFDIDFYTDGGCTVVAPVDAAPGTLVNISI
-375 DTHCKAKYQSTAEP
+375 K
-389 GEWVEVCI
+389 
-397 DDFDP
+397 DFKT
-402 GYHLYSVTFNDDLVT
+402 GYHLLYVKVDGDYVT
-417 DDVYWYNG
+417 DSVYWADG
-425 HWHYSFRMPWHDV
+425 HWHYSFYMPWHNV

-461 EVWVKDA
+461 EVWVKDSVS
-468 AGWDST
+468 GKWVST
-474 IFADA
+474 YFADA
-479 GDWVCFKATP
+479 DDWVCFKATP
-489 KSGYEVGD
+489 YSGYDVGSV
-497 ISVTGRWYGKAYDAY
+497 SVTGRWFGNAYDAY

-517 GCYYFKMPH
+517 GCYYFKMPY

-532 VSFVDKG
+532 VSFIDNS

-583 AADGSS
+583 AADGTS
-589 VKVYEAIKEDT
+589 VKVYEAIKADT

-674 GEPSAVSA
+674 GEPSAVAA

-772 GLSSTWLNPNGTAS
+772 GVSSTWLNPNGTAS

>member
-1 MKSKFKKLMAAAL
+1 MKSKFKKLLAAAL
-14 VLCLMLALLPAG
+14 VLCLVLALLPAAVFATDG
-26 VLAEGQYSIEL
+26 DVETGADTPDPVTNLDPGNVDTEPQDPSEVTFTYENFSGNDFENDGNGYAFGKIEVV
-37 EFDSKFGT
+37 SKESGGY
-45 VTVDKLTAKV
+45 KLTATPDDGYGLSKLKISV
-55 GEKVT
+55 LENDVKITVDAGSTFIYEFSVPSETTEVT
-60 ITSVPI
+60 ITASFNKVYSVSVSDGMVGGDVTADKYKAFADDTVTLTVTPIDGFAINGDGVVVKTKDETTVPVSQI
-66 VGYYTSSVKYSTDEK
+66 VGNKCT
-81 PQEELAVRVN
+81 
-91 GTYDYQFTM
+91 FTM
-100 PESNV
+100 PSDNV
-105 TVTVSYGVTNT
+105 YVSATFMEVPPVIPAVEYSVTCMPADNGTVYQPNQKYEAGETVT
-116 ENITI
+116 ITA
-121 VENENCTITTD
+121 VPND
-132 QAEKAYPDQ
+132 GYQ
-141 TVQIIV
+141 
-147 SDLKSGYSVDK
+147 LKSMVALYNGYGGHYVWSE
-158 YSVIT
+158 VIT
-163 DDDMGGTVT
+163 DDQSFV
-172 VNSDGTFIMPQAPVK
+172 MP
-187 VSVTL
+187 
-192 KYTPPVMYNVTSE
+192 
-205 VTGTGGQIS
+205 G
-214 TAQPSYEV
+214 
-222 GSNVQVTVT
+222 
-231 PDEGYRLKSLTMS
+231 
-244 KMDGSGSQPIEG
+244 
-256 GYTFTMPAYDV
+256 FDV
-267 KLVAEFEQNV
+267 V
-277 VPPAKQYSVYTRV
+277 VYTV
-290 DGHGGTI
+290 
-297 AEVNQMYA
+297 
-305 AGDTVTVSVSP
+305 
-316 YNGYELD
+316 
-323 RLYYYETGTGTVL
+323 
-336 QPVRIDKTTMT
+336 
-347 FDMPAS
+347 
-353 NVMVVATFEPIEN
+353 FEPIKDYE
-366 YKFNINVDT
+366 YDINVDVSGN
-375 DTHCKAKYQSTAEP
+375 CQVSRPVTAAP
-389 GEWVEVCI
+389 GELVEISINV
-397 DDFDP
+397 DN
-402 GYHLYSVTFNDDLVT
+402 GYHLLYVKVDGDYVT
-417 DDVYWYNG
+417 DSLYWADGKWN
-425 HWHYSFRMPWHDV
+425 YSFYMPWHDV
-438 DIYVATTDKFFVN
+438 DIYVATTDKLFVN

-461 EVWVKDA
+461 EVWVKDSVSDK
-468 AGWDST
+468 WDST

-479 GDWVCFKATP
+479 DDWVCFKATP
-489 KSGYEVGD
+489 YSGYDVGSV
-497 ISVTGRWYGKAYDAY
+497 SVTGRWYGNAYDVEY
-512 YNRYD
+512 FWRD
-517 GCYYFKMPH
+517 GCYYFKMPY

-697 AWAANNGI
+697 AWAAKNGI

>member
-1 MKSKFKKLMAAAL
+1 MKSKFKKLLAAAL
-14 VLCLMLALLPAG
+14 VLCLMLALLPVG
-26 VLAEGQYSIEL
+26 VLADGYSVTYYKKADLNTPIGGNDFALGTITVTDENGGTGPFAAGTTVTLTATPKANERCGLSYLKIGDKEITTLPLEEGQFTTKFKIDNDVSVVAEFSRLFSITT
-37 EFDSKFGT
+37 DST
-45 VTVDKLTAKV
+45 VEGVASYGIDNGFYMRSK
-55 GEKVT
+55 T
-60 ITSVPI
+60 ITFTPVAQDGYKITGMSIISYTQPSEDGTSVD
-66 VGYYTSSVKYSTDEK
+66 YTV
-81 PQEELAVRVN
+81 AN
-91 GTYDYQFTM
+91 GTY
-100 PESNV
+100 S
-105 TVTVSYGVTNT
+105 
-116 ENITI
+116 
-121 VENENCTITTD
+121 
-132 QAEKAYPDQ
+132 
-141 TVQIIV
+141 
-147 SDLKSGYSVDK
+147 
-158 YSVIT
+158 
-163 DDDMGGTVT
+163 
-172 VNSDGTFIMPQAPVK
+172 
-187 VSVTL
+187 
-192 KYTPPVMYNVTSE
+192 
-205 VTGTGGQIS
+205 
-214 TAQPSYEV
+214 
-222 GSNVQVTVT
+222 
-231 PDEGYRLKSLTMS
+231 
-244 KMDGSGSQPIEG
+244 
-256 GYTFTMPAYDV
+256 FTMPAGNV
-267 KLVAEFEQNV
+267 KISATAEKVEPPV
-277 VPPAKQYSVYTRV
+277 VQTPHDIKLTVLGEGYLGTDETDQTAYS
-290 DGHGGTI
+290 
-297 AEVNQMYA
+297 
-305 AGDTVTVSVSP
+305 GDTVTVYAWPKNS
-316 YNGYELD
+316 NYELVS
-323 RLYYYETGTGTVL
+323 LVYVTLPYTGTSPEV
-336 QPVRIDKTTMT
+336 IKNSK
-347 FDMPAS
+347 FIMPDS
-353 NVMVVATFEPIEN
+353 DVEIIATFKRVEPVPEEYSIEVTTN
-366 YKFNINVDT
+366 GNCTFEYESSAKPGDVVD
-375 DTHCKAKYQSTAEP
+375 
-389 GEWVEVCI
+389 VCI
-397 DDFDP
+397 YPDT
-402 GYHLYSVTFNDDLVT
+402 GYHLYSVTFNGDLVT

-425 HWHYSFRMPWHDV
+425 HWHYSFYMPWHNV
-438 DIYVATTDKFFVN
+438 DIYVATTDKLFVN

-461 EVWVKDA
+461 EVWVEGA
-468 AGWDST
+468 GGWDST
-474 IFADA
+474 IFADT
-479 GDWVCFKATP
+479 GDWVCVKATP
-489 KSGYEVGD
+489 KSGYELGD
-497 ISVTGRWYGKAYDAY
+497 ISVTGRWSGKTYDIGY
-512 YNRYD
+512 YWYD

-532 VSFVDKG
+532 VSFIDNS
-539 HKVTVKDVTNGSLS
+539 HKVTVKDVTNGSLKA
-553 VNTKWAVEDERVYIT
+553 NTKWAVEGERVYIT

-697 AWAANNGI
+697 AWAAKNGI

>member
-1 MKSKFKKLMAAAL
+1 MKSKFKKLLAAAL
-14 VLCLMLALLPAG
+14 VLCLVLALLPAAAFAEGENNGTDASGAETSLDPTSQNGDPQGSDPLGGDTYTIKVQNNNGQVPANGTVSIKVGTGEFVEYSGSPISATTG
-26 VLAEGQYSIEL
+26 VIVTVKAEGKSEDYALAEISADSVGLTQSGDCFTFNMPGSNVTLTTVFQKYYSLTVSSDIKNGRL
-37 EFDSKFGT
+37 ICPQKAIGT
-45 VTVDKLTAKV
+45 SL
-55 GEKVT
+55 VT
-60 ITSVPI
+60 ITALPEDGYQLSRLWVEGTSQDLTLNATVDGNTATFKMPNDNVIVKAEFKQEPVLPPVTKYWVATSVFGDGGSI
-66 VGYYTSSVKYSTDEK
+66 IQDNRLYAKGE
-81 PQEELAVRVN
+81 
-91 GTYDYQFTM
+91 
-100 PESNV
+100 
-105 TVTVSYGVTNT
+105 TVT
-116 ENITI
+116 
-121 VENENCTITTD
+121 
-132 QAEKAYPDQ
+132 
-141 TVQIIV
+141 
-147 SDLKSGYSVDK
+147 L
-158 YSVIT
+158 
-163 DDDMGGTVT
+163 
-172 VNSDGTFIMPQAPVK
+172 
-187 VSVTL
+187 SVTAD
-192 KYTPPVMYNVTSE
+192 K
-205 VTGTGGQIS
+205 
-214 TAQPSYEV
+214 
-222 GSNVQVTVT
+222 
-231 PDEGYRLKSLTMS
+231 
-244 KMDGSGSQPIEG
+244 
-256 GYTFTMPAYDV
+256 
-267 KLVAEFEQNV
+267 
-277 VPPAKQYSVYTRV
+277 
-290 DGHGGTI
+290 
-297 AEVNQMYA
+297 
-305 AGDTVTVSVSP
+305 
-316 YNGYELD
+316 GYELD
-323 RLYYYETGTGTVL
+323 QLFYYNADSHVTTN
-336 QPVRIDKTTMT
+336 PVSIDKTTKS
-347 FDMPAS
+347 FVMPDYD
-353 NVMVVATFEPIEN
+353 VKVIATFKPIED
-366 YKFNINVDT
+366 YEYDINVDVSGN
-375 DTHCKAKYQSTAEP
+375 CQVSQPETAAP
-389 GEWVEVCI
+389 GELVKISV
-397 DDFDP
+397 DVNS
-402 GYHLYSVTFNDDLVT
+402 GYHLLYVKVDGDYVT
-417 DDVYWYNG
+417 DSVYWADGKWN
-425 HWHYSFRMPWHDV
+425 YSFYMPWHDV
-438 DIYVATTDKFFVN
+438 YIYVATTDKLFVN

-461 EVWVKDA
+461 ELWVKDEVS
-468 AGWDST
+468 GWDST

-479 GDWVCFKATP
+479 DDWVCFKATP
-489 KSGYEVGD
+489 YSGYDVGSV
-497 ISVTGRWYGKAYDAY
+497 SVTGRWSGKAYDAY

-517 GCYYFKMPH
+517 GYYYFKMPY

-532 VSFVDKG
+532 VSFIDNS

-583 AADGSS
+583 AADGTS
-589 VKVYEAIKEDT
+589 VKVYDAIKEDT

-674 GEPSAVSA
+674 GEPSAVAA

>member
-26 VLAEGQYSIEL
+26 VLADDVNFTFSNYDDDTFTAQPDGSVISVKYGHGTIKVENTEDNNYTLTATPDDQTWGLQLLSIGGVEK
-37 EFDSKFGT
+37 EFETNENGVSTCSFTVTDSASTVAIKAAFKPVYN
-45 VTVDKLTAKV
+45 VTVDTAENGRITVDKSKAFKNDTV
-55 GEKVT
+55 QVT
-60 ITSVPI
+60 IT
-66 VGYYTSSVKYSTDEK
+66 
-81 PQEELAVRVN
+81 
-91 GTYDYQFTM
+91 
-100 PESNV
+100 
-105 TVTVSYGVTNT
+105 
-116 ENITI
+116 
-121 VENENCTITTD
+121 
-132 QAEKAYPDQ
+132 PD
-141 TVQIIV
+141 
-147 SDLKSGYSVDK
+147 SGYH
-158 YSVIT
+158 
-163 DDDMGGTVT
+163 
-172 VNSDGTFIMPQAPVK
+172 
-187 VSVTL
+187 
-192 KYTPPVMYNVTSE
+192 
-205 VTGTGGQIS
+205 
-214 TAQPSYEV
+214 
-222 GSNVQVTVT
+222 
-231 PDEGYRLKSLTMS
+231 LKSLTMY
-244 KMDGSGSQPIEG
+244 KADGSTPQQIEG
-256 GYTFTMPAYDV
+256 SYTFSMPAYDV
-267 KLVAEFEQNV
+267 KLVAEFEQDVV
-277 VPPAKQYSVYTRV
+277 VPPVKQYSVHTSV
-290 DGHGGTI
+290 DGYGGTI
-297 AEVNQMYA
+297 AQDNRMYA
-305 AGDTVTVSVSP
+305 AGEEVTVSVTA
-316 YNGYELD
+316 NKGYELD
-323 RLYYYETGTGTVL
+323 QLYYYETGSDTVL
-336 QPVRIDKTTMT
+336 PSTPIDQATMT
-347 FDMPAS
+347 FKMPDS
-353 NVMVVATFEPIEN
+353 NVMVVATFKPIEDFE
-366 YKFNINVDT
+366 YSINVET
-375 DTHCKAKYQSTAEP
+375 DNHCKAIYQSKAEP

-397 DDFDP
+397 DNFDP
-402 GYHLYSVTFNDDLVT
+402 GYHLYSVTFNGDLVT

-438 DIYVATTDKFFVN
+438 DIYVATTDKLFVN

-461 EVWVKDA
+461 ELWVKDSVSDK
-468 AGWDST
+468 WDST
-474 IFADA
+474 YFADA

-489 KSGYEVGD
+489 YSGYDVGSV
-497 ISVTGRWYGKAYDAY
+497 SVTGRWYGKAYDAY

-517 GCYYFKMPH
+517 GCYYFKMPY

-532 VSFVDKG
+532 VSFIDNS
-539 HKVTVKDVTNGSLS
+539 HKVTVKDVTNGSLKA
-553 VNTKWAVEDERVYIT
+553 NTKWAVEGERVYIT

-697 AWAANNGI
+697 AWAAKNGI

-786 RAEAAQMFMNFYEFL
+786 RAEAAQMFMNFYDFL

>member
-14 VLCLMLALLPAG
+14 VLCLMLALLPVSA
-26 VLAEGQYSIEL
+26 LADGYSVTYYKKANLNTPIYGDGYQYGTIVVT
-37 EFDSKFGT
+37 DSNGSRGPFEDNT
-45 VTVDKLTAKV
+45 DVTLTATPKENLRSELTYLSV
-55 GEKVT
+55 NGKEIDLPLSDNEYNFT
-60 ITSVPI
+60 IRGHVAVVAEFSRVFDISTEEIDGVKNYGLSI
-66 VGYYTSSVKYSTDEK
+66 QSSVKGKTITFTPEAQDGYEITGMSITSYTQPSEDGTAVEYTEANGMYS
-81 PQEELAVRVN
+81 
-91 GTYDYQFTM
+91 FTM
-100 PESNV
+100 PAGNV
-105 TVTVSYGVTNT
+105 K
-116 ENITI
+116 I
-121 VENENCTITTD
+121 VASADRVETPVEKYWVATSVFGDGGSIMQDNRLY
-132 QAEKAYPDQ
+132 AEDE
-141 TVQIIV
+141 
-147 SDLKSGYSVDK
+147 
-158 YSVIT
+158 
-163 DDDMGGTVT
+163 TVT
-172 VNSDGTFIMPQAPVK
+172 VN
-187 VSVTL
+187 VT
-192 KYTPPVMYNVTSE
+192 
-205 VTGTGGQIS
+205 
-214 TAQPSYEV
+214 
-222 GSNVQVTVT
+222 
-231 PDEGYRLKSLTMS
+231 
-244 KMDGSGSQPIEG
+244 
-256 GYTFTMPAYDV
+256 
-267 KLVAEFEQNV
+267 
-277 VPPAKQYSVYTRV
+277 
-290 DGHGGTI
+290 
-297 AEVNQMYA
+297 
-305 AGDTVTVSVSP
+305 P

-323 RLYYYETGTGTVL
+323 QLYYIVEPFGSILGEN
-336 QPVRIDKTTMT
+336 IDKTTKS
-347 FDMPAS
+347 FKMPAS
-353 NVMVVATFEPIEN
+353 NVMVVATFKPIEN
-366 YKFNINVDT
+366 YKFNIKVDT

-402 GYHLYSVTFNDDLVT
+402 GYHLYSVTFNGDLVT

-425 HWHYSFRMPWHDV
+425 HWHYSFYMPWHDV
-438 DIYVATTDKFFVN
+438 AIYVATTDKLFVN

-468 AGWDST
+468 AGWNST

-479 GDWVCFKATP
+479 DDWVCFKATP
-489 KSGYEVGD
+489 YSGYDVGSV
-497 ISVTGRWYGKAYDAY
+497 SVTGRWSGKAYDAY

-517 GCYYFKMPH
+517 GCYYFKMPC

-532 VSFVDKG
+532 VSFIDNS
-539 HKVTVKDVTNGSLS
+539 HKVTVKDVTNGSLKA
-553 VNTKWAVEDERVYIT
+553 NTKWAVEDERVYIT
-568 AVPDKGY
+568 AVPNKGY

-697 AWAANNGI
+697 AWAAKNGI

>member
-1 MKSKFKKLMAAAL
+1 MMSKFKKLLAAAL

-26 VLAEGQYSIEL
+26 VLADGEYSVTYYKKADTTKPIYGDGYQYGTIVVT
-37 EFDSKFGT
+37 DSSGNRGPFEAKT
-45 VTVDKLTAKV
+45 EVTLTATPKENLRSELTYLSV
-55 GEKVT
+55 NGKEIDLPLSDNKYNFT
-60 ITSVPI
+60 IQGHVAVVAEFSRVFDISTEEI
-66 VGYYTSSVKYSTDEK
+66 VGVKNYGLSIQSSVKGKTITFTPEAQDGYKITGMSIISYIQPSEDGTSVVYTET
-81 PQEELAVRVN
+81 N
-91 GTYDYQFTM
+91 GTY
-100 PESNV
+100 S
-105 TVTVSYGVTNT
+105 
-116 ENITI
+116 
-121 VENENCTITTD
+121 
-132 QAEKAYPDQ
+132 
-141 TVQIIV
+141 
-147 SDLKSGYSVDK
+147 
-158 YSVIT
+158 
-163 DDDMGGTVT
+163 
-172 VNSDGTFIMPQAPVK
+172 
-187 VSVTL
+187 
-192 KYTPPVMYNVTSE
+192 
-205 VTGTGGQIS
+205 
-214 TAQPSYEV
+214 
-222 GSNVQVTVT
+222 
-231 PDEGYRLKSLTMS
+231 
-244 KMDGSGSQPIEG
+244 
-256 GYTFTMPAYDV
+256 FTMPAGNV
-267 KLVAEFEQNV
+267 KIVASAEKVEPPV
-277 VPPAKQYSVYTRV
+277 VQTPHKIELAVVGEGYL
-290 DGHGGTI
+290 GTDKTDQT
-297 AEVNQMYA
+297 ANY
-305 AGDTVTVSVSP
+305 GDTVMVYACPKNS
-316 YNGYELD
+316 NYELVS
-323 RLYYYETGTGTVL
+323 LVYVALPYTGTLPET
-336 QPVRIDKTTMT
+336 IKDSK
-347 FDMPAS
+347 FKMPD
-353 NVMVVATFEPIEN
+353 NDIKIIATFER
-366 YKFNINVDT
+366 VDPAPEEYAIKVT
-375 DTHCKAKYQSTAEP
+375 TNGNCTYDYISSAKP
-389 GEWVEVCI
+389 GDVVDVCI
-397 DDFDP
+397 YPDP
-402 GYHLYSVTFNDDLVT
+402 GWHLYSVTFNGDLVT

-438 DIYVATTDKFFVN
+438 DIYVTTTTKYFVN
-451 TVYDINGGAV
+451 PVYNIDGGAV
-461 EVWVKDA
+461 ELWVKDSVS
-468 AGWDST
+468 GKWVST
-474 IFADA
+474 YFADA

-489 KSGYEVGD
+489 YSGYDVGSV
-497 ISVTGRWYGKAYDAY
+497 SVTGRWSGNAYDVEY
-512 YNRYD
+512 FWRD
-517 GCYYFKMPH
+517 GCYYFKMPY

-583 AADGSS
+583 AADGTS
-589 VKVYEAIKEDT
+589 VKVYEAIKADT

-637 IEFVYNKGIMNGVTA
+637 IEFVYNNGIMNGVTA

-697 AWAANNGI
+697 AWAAKNGI

>member
-1 MKSKFKKLMAAAL
+1 MMSKFKKLMAAAL
-14 VLCLMLALLPAG
+14 VLCLMLALLPVG
-26 VLAEGQYSIEL
+26 VLAVGEADAGDASTPDAPVNENVDPQGGDNVGPNPGNDGTTTYTVTA
-37 EFDSKFGT
+37 DPYMANGTVKFGKAGSNERLDALT
-45 VTVDKLTAKV
+45 GVAADTKVIVYPTADRGYEISSVSYKYGDYAKENILVDAASGNYVFDMPKGDVTVYATFSEIEVKPAYTVGCRILGTQGGEIHVDDNRAYHEGDTVYVYVTAYEGYSLDSLFYANKDWTV
-55 GEKVT
+55 FDR
-60 ITSVPI
+60 ITNNSF
-66 VGYYTSSVKYSTDEK
+66 E
-81 PQEELAVRVN
+81 
-91 GTYDYQFTM
+91 M
-100 PESNV
+100 PSCNV
-105 TVTVSYGVTNT
+105 TVYATFEETYNPPVTKYWVAT
-116 ENITI
+116 
-121 VENENCTITTD
+121 
-132 QAEKAYPDQ
+132 
-141 TVQIIV
+141 
-147 SDLKSGYSVDK
+147 SVFGD
-158 YSVIT
+158 
-163 DDDMGGTVT
+163 GGSIMQDNRLYAKGETVT
-172 VNSDGTFIMPQAPVK
+172 L
-187 VSVTL
+187 SVTAD
-192 KYTPPVMYNVTSE
+192 K
-205 VTGTGGQIS
+205 
-214 TAQPSYEV
+214 
-222 GSNVQVTVT
+222 
-231 PDEGYRLKSLTMS
+231 
-244 KMDGSGSQPIEG
+244 
-256 GYTFTMPAYDV
+256 
-267 KLVAEFEQNV
+267 
-277 VPPAKQYSVYTRV
+277 
-290 DGHGGTI
+290 
-297 AEVNQMYA
+297 
-305 AGDTVTVSVSP
+305 
-316 YNGYELD
+316 GYELD
-323 RLYYYETGTGTVL
+323 QLFYYNADSHVTTN
-336 QPVRIDKTTMT
+336 PVSIDKTTKS
-347 FDMPAS
+347 FVMPDYD
-353 NVMVVATFEPIEN
+353 VKVIATFKPVEN
-366 YKFNINVDT
+366 YKFDIDFYTDGGCTVVAPVD
-375 DTHCKAKYQSTAEP
+375 AAP
-389 GEWVEVCI
+389 GTLVEICI
-397 DDFDP
+397 KDFKT
-402 GYHLYSVTFNDDLVT
+402 GYHLLYVKVDGDYVT
-417 DDVYWYNG
+417 DSVYWADG
-425 HWHYSFRMPWHDV
+425 HWHYSFYMPWHDV
-438 DIYVATTDKFFVN
+438 DIYVATTDKLFVN
-451 TVYDINGGAV
+451 TVYDIDGGTV
-461 EVWVKDA
+461 ELWVKDEVS
-468 AGWDST
+468 GWDST

-489 KSGYEVGD
+489 YSGYDVGSV
-497 ISVTGRWYGKAYDAY
+497 SVTGRWFGNAYDVEY
-512 YNRYD
+512 FWRD
-517 GCYYFKMPH
+517 GCYYFKMPY

-583 AADGSS
+583 AADGTS
-589 VKVYEAIKEDT
+589 VKVYDAIKADT

-652 SSFNPDGTIT
+652 SSFSPDGTIT

-674 GEPSAVSA
+674 GEPSAVAA

-697 AWAANNGI
+697 AWAAKNGI

>member
-1 MKSKFKKLMAAAL
+1 MMSKFKKLMAAAL
-14 VLCLMLALLPAG
+14 VLCLMLALLPVG
-26 VLAEGQYSIEL
+26 VLADGKYTITVDTGLSSGGMVMLDSEGIEVNTADKTFLAVSGKQVKVSTVLNPGYGVLSVKVYETADPESIVKYDIV
-37 EFDSKFGT
+37 DSKY
-45 VTVDKLTAKV
+45 V
-55 GEKVT
+55 
-60 ITSVPI
+60 
-66 VGYYTSSVKYSTDEK
+66 
-81 PQEELAVRVN
+81 
-91 GTYDYQFTM
+91 FTM
-100 PESNV
+100 PENNV
-105 TVTVSYGVTNT
+105 TVEVKFSKYYNVSFDPNNASANSNSVMEGDWVVVTP
-116 ENITI
+116 
-121 VENENCTITTD
+121 TT
-132 QAEKAYPDQ
+132 P
-141 TVQIIV
+141 
-147 SDLKSGYSVDK
+147 SGYKLESVWYQKSDADVKTVIGLIDGK
-158 YSVIT
+158 YK
-163 DDDMGGTVT
+163 
-172 VNSDGTFIMPQAPVK
+172 FIMPD
-187 VSVTL
+187 SD
-192 KYTPPVMYNVTSE
+192 
-205 VTGTGGQIS
+205 
-214 TAQPSYEV
+214 
-222 GSNVQVTVT
+222 VTV
-231 PDEGYRLKSLTMS
+231 GA
-244 KMDGSGSQPIEG
+244 
-256 GYTFTMPAYDV
+256 TFTELPD
-267 KLVAEFEQNV
+267 
-277 VPPAKQYSVYTRV
+277 PPAKQYSVFTRV
-290 DGHGGTI
+290 DGTGGTI
-297 AEVNQMYA
+297 AQGNQKYA
-305 AGDTVTVSVSP
+305 EGETVTVSVSP
-316 YNGYELD
+316 DNGYELD
-323 RLYYYETGTGTVL
+323 QLYYIVEPFGSILGEN
-336 QPVRIDKTTMT
+336 IDKTTKS
-347 FDMPAS
+347 FKMPAS
-353 NVMVVATFEPIEN
+353 NVMVVATFKPIEN
-366 YKFNINVDT
+366 YKFNIKVDT

-397 DDFDP
+397 DDFDH
-402 GYHLYSVTFNDDLVT
+402 GYHLYSVTFNGELVT

-438 DIYVATTDKFFVN
+438 KIYVATTDKLFVN

-461 EVWVKDA
+461 ELLVKDA
-468 AGWDST
+468 VSGDWDST

-479 GDWVCFKATP
+479 GDWVCVKATP
-489 KSGYEVGD
+489 KSGYELGD
-497 ISVTGRWYGKAYDAY
+497 ISVTGRWYGKSYDAY

-517 GCYYFKMPH
+517 GCYYFKMPY

-532 VSFVDKG
+532 VSFVDNS
-539 HKVTVKDVTNGSLS
+539 HKVIVKDVTNGSLKA
-553 VNTKWAVEDERVYIT
+553 NTKWAVEDERVYIT
-568 AVPDKGY
+568 AVPNKGY

-583 AADGSS
+583 AADGTS
-589 VKVYEAIKEDT
+589 VKVYEAIKADT

-697 AWAANNGI
+697 AWAAKNGI

>member
-1 MKSKFKKLMAAAL
+1 MMSKFKKLMAAAL

-26 VLAEGQYSIEL
+26 VLATGEADAGDASAPEAPVNENADPQGGDNPDPNDGNDDTTTYTVTADPNMEYGTVLFGTADGNEKLSSLTNISASTKVIVYPQAEAGYKLTSLIFKTALADDGVVIEGDSTNGYAFNMPEGDVTVYATFSERSDGHSITIQDSENGTVAVESPAGNTFYAGESVTLAVAPDNRFMVYAYSVVCEQTNEQVKADLYGNKITFTMPNDNVIVDVTFTL
-37 EFDSKFGT
+37 IPPLNPEFYSVKCVVPSGHGT
-45 VTVDKLTAKV
+45 VTAS
-55 GEKVT
+55 EW
-60 ITSVPI
+60 
-66 VGYYTSSVKYSTDEK
+66 YKYGDTV
-81 PQEELAVRVN
+81 EL
-91 GTYDYQFTM
+91 
-100 PESNV
+100 
-105 TVTVSYGVTNT
+105 
-116 ENITI
+116 
-121 VENENCTITTD
+121 
-132 QAEKAYPDQ
+132 
-141 TVQIIV
+141 
-147 SDLKSGYSVDK
+147 
-158 YSVIT
+158 
-163 DDDMGGTVT
+163 
-172 VNSDGTFIMPQAPVK
+172 
-187 VSVTL
+187 
-192 KYTPPVMYNVTSE
+192 
-205 VTGTGGQIS
+205 
-214 TAQPSYEV
+214 
-222 GSNVQVTVT
+222 TVT
-231 PDEGYRLKSLTMS
+231 PDEGYELDDLYYINSDWPYPYYDREYLSN
-244 KMDGSGSQPIEG
+244 P
-256 GYTFTMPAYDV
+256 YFTMPNY
-267 KLVAEFEQNV
+267 NV
-277 VPPAKQYSVYTRV
+277 T
-290 DGHGGTI
+290 
-297 AEVNQMYA
+297 
-305 AGDTVTVSVSP
+305 
-316 YNGYELD
+316 
-323 RLYYYETGTGTVL
+323 
-336 QPVRIDKTTMT
+336 
-347 FDMPAS
+347 
-353 NVMVVATFEPIEN
+353 VVATFKPIDGYEF
-366 YKFNINVDT
+366 KINVDT
-375 DTHCKAKYQSTAEP
+375 SGNCQVSWPVTAAP
-389 GEWVEVCI
+389 GELVKFTI
-397 DDFDP
+397 DVDS
-402 GYHLYSVTFNDDLVT
+402 GYHLLYVKVDGDYVT
-417 DDVYWYNG
+417 DSVYWADGKWN
-425 HWHYSFRMPWHDV
+425 YSFYMPWHDV
-438 DIYVATTDKFFVN
+438 DIYVATTDKLFVN

-468 AGWDST
+468 DGWDST
-474 IFADA
+474 IFADV

-489 KSGYEVGD
+489 YSGYEVGD
-497 ISVTGRWYGKAYDAY
+497 ISVTGRWFGNAYDAY

-532 VSFVDKG
+532 VSFIDNS
-539 HKVTVKDVTNGSLS
+539 HKVTVKDVTNGSLT

-697 AWAANNGI
+697 AWAAKNGI

>member
-14 VLCLMLALLPAG
+14 VLCLMLALLPVG
-26 VLAEGQYSIEL
+26 VLAEGPYSIEL

-45 VTVDKLTAKV
+45 VTVDKLTAN
-55 GEKVT
+55 GSDNVT

-66 VGYYTSSVKYSTDEK
+66 VGHYTASVKYSTDEK
-81 PQEELAVRVN
+81 PQGELAVRVN

-100 PESNV
+100 PEADV
-105 TVTVSYGVTNT
+105 TVTVAFGTSLQ

-121 VENENCTITTD
+121 VNNDNCTITTEP
-132 QAEKAYPDQ
+132 AGKAYDDQ
-141 TVQIIV
+141 TVKIIV
-147 SDLKSGYSVDK
+147 SDLKSGYSVDE

-163 DDDMGGTVT
+163 DDVMEGTVT

-192 KYTPPVMYNVTSE
+192 KYTAPVIYSVTSE
-205 VTGTGGQIS
+205 VKGTGGQIS

-222 GSNVQVTVT
+222 GSNVQVSVN
-231 PDEGYRLKSLTMS
+231 PDDGYHLKSLTMS
-244 KMDGSGSQPIEG
+244 KADGSYPQQIEG

-277 VPPAKQYSVYTRV
+277 VPPVKQYSVYTRV
-290 DGHGGTI
+290 FGDGGTI

-305 AGDTVTVSVSP
+305 EGEKVTLSVTADK
-316 YNGYELD
+316 GYELD
-323 RLYYYETGTGTVL
+323 QLFYYNADSYVTTN
-336 QPVRIDKTTMT
+336 PVSIDKTTKS
-347 FDMPAS
+347 FVMPDYD
-353 NVMVVATFEPIEN
+353 VKVIATFKPIEN

-397 DDFDP
+397 DNFDP
-402 GYHLYSVTFNDDLVT
+402 GYHLYSVTFNDDFVT

-438 DIYVATTDKFFVN
+438 KIYVATTNKLFVN

-468 AGWDST
+468 DGWDST
-474 IFADA
+474 IFAYT

-497 ISVTGRWYGKAYDAY
+497 ISVTGRWSGKAYDVEY
-512 YNRYD
+512 FWRD
-517 GCYYFKMPH
+517 GCYYFKMPY

-539 HKVTVKDVTNGSLS
+539 HKVTVKDVTNGSLKA
-553 VNTKWAVEDERVYIT
+553 NTKWAVEGERVYIT

>member
-14 VLCLMLALLPAG
+14 VLCLMLALLPVG
-26 VLAEGQYSIEL
+26 VLADGYSVTYYKKADLNKPIYGDGYQYGTIVVT
-37 EFDSKFGT
+37 DSSGSRGPFEDNT
-45 VTVDKLTAKV
+45 DVTLTATPKENLRSELTYLSV
-55 GEKVT
+55 NGKEINLPLSDNEYNFT
-60 ITSVPI
+60 IHGHVAVVAEFSRVFDISTEEIDGVKNYGLSI
-66 VGYYTSSVKYSTDEK
+66 QSSVKGKTITFTPEAQDGYEITGMNITSYTQPSEGGT
-81 PQEELAVRVN
+81 AVDYTVAN
-91 GTYDYQFTM
+91 GTY
-100 PESNV
+100 S
-105 TVTVSYGVTNT
+105 
-116 ENITI
+116 
-121 VENENCTITTD
+121 
-132 QAEKAYPDQ
+132 
-141 TVQIIV
+141 
-147 SDLKSGYSVDK
+147 
-158 YSVIT
+158 
-163 DDDMGGTVT
+163 
-172 VNSDGTFIMPQAPVK
+172 
-187 VSVTL
+187 
-192 KYTPPVMYNVTSE
+192 
-205 VTGTGGQIS
+205 
-214 TAQPSYEV
+214 
-222 GSNVQVTVT
+222 
-231 PDEGYRLKSLTMS
+231 
-244 KMDGSGSQPIEG
+244 
-256 GYTFTMPAYDV
+256 FTMPAGNV
-267 KLVAEFEQNV
+267 KIVASAEREEPPV
-277 VPPAKQYSVYTRV
+277 VQTPHNIKLTVLGEGYL
-290 DGHGGTI
+290 GTDKTDQT
-297 AEVNQMYA
+297 ANY
-305 AGDTVTVSVSP
+305 GDTVTVYAYPKNS
-316 YNGYELD
+316 NYELVSLVFVTLPYTSTPPTTITD
-323 RLYYYETGTGTVL
+323 YKFKMPDCDVQIIATFKSVD
-336 QPVRIDKTTMT
+336 PVPEEYAIEVTTNGNCT
-347 FDMPAS
+347 FDYIPSAKPGD
-353 NVMVVATFEPIEN
+353 VV
-366 YKFNINVDT
+366 D
-375 DTHCKAKYQSTAEP
+375 
-389 GEWVEVCI
+389 VCI
-397 DDFDP
+397 YPEF

-425 HWHYSFRMPWHDV
+425 HWHYSFRMPWHNV
-438 DIYVATTDKFFVN
+438 DIYVATTNKLFVN

-468 AGWDST
+468 DGWDST
-474 IFADA
+474 IFADT

-489 KSGYEVGD
+489 YSGYEVGD
-497 ISVTGRWYGKAYDAY
+497 ISVTGRWSGKAYDAY

-517 GCYYFKMPH
+517 GCYYFKMPY

-532 VSFVDKG
+532 VSFIDNS

>member
-1 MKSKFKKLMAAAL
+1 MKSKFKKLLAAAL
-14 VLCLMLALLPAG
+14 VLCLMLALLPVG
-26 VLAEGQYSIEL
+26 VLADDTYAVTADTSFTGGKVQFGTEGSNEKLERLENISEGETVIVYPVADRGYEINSVRYKCDGDPAQEYTSVDDASGNYVFDMPDGDVTVYADFSKRIDGHSINILNSEN
-37 EFDSKFGT
+37 GT
-45 VTVDKLTAKV
+45 VTVESPAGNTFYADENVTLAVTPDNGYMVCAYSVVCEQANERVEAKISDNKITFKMPNKDV
-55 GEKVT
+55 IVDVT
-60 ITSVPI
+60 FTLSPPLNPDFH
-66 VGYYTSSVKYSTDEK
+66 SVKCVV
-81 PQEELAVRVN
+81 P
-91 GTYDYQFTM
+91 
-100 PESNV
+100 
-105 TVTVSYGVTNT
+105 
-116 ENITI
+116 
-121 VENENCTITTD
+121 
-132 QAEKAYPDQ
+132 
-141 TVQIIV
+141 
-147 SDLKSGYSVDK
+147 SGH
-158 YSVIT
+158 
-163 DDDMGGTVT
+163 GTVT
-172 VNSDGTFIMPQAPVK
+172 A
-187 VSVTL
+187 
-192 KYTPPVMYNVTSE
+192 SE
-205 VTGTGGQIS
+205 WYKFKDTV
-214 TAQPSYEV
+214 EL
-222 GSNVQVTVT
+222 TVT
-231 PDEGYRLKSLTMS
+231 PDEGYELDDLYYINSDWPYPYYDREYLSN
-244 KMDGSGSQPIEG
+244 PN
-256 GYTFTMPAYDV
+256 FTMPNY
-267 KLVAEFEQNV
+267 NV
-277 VPPAKQYSVYTRV
+277 T
-290 DGHGGTI
+290 
-297 AEVNQMYA
+297 
-305 AGDTVTVSVSP
+305 
-316 YNGYELD
+316 
-323 RLYYYETGTGTVL
+323 
-336 QPVRIDKTTMT
+336 
-347 FDMPAS
+347 
-353 NVMVVATFEPIEN
+353 VVATFKPIEN
-366 YKFNINVDT
+366 YKFDITFNT
-375 DTHCKAKYQSTAEP
+375 DGGCKVVAPPEAAPGTSVEICIQDFEP
-389 GEWVEVCI
+389 GQ
-397 DDFDP
+397 
-402 GYHLYSVTFNDDLVT
+402 HLLYVKVDGDYVT

-425 HWHYSFRMPWHDV
+425 HWHYSFYMPWHNV
-438 DIYVATTDKFFVN
+438 DIYVATTDKLFVN
-451 TVYDINGGAV
+451 TVYDIDGGTV
-461 EVWVKDA
+461 ELWVKDEVS
-468 AGWDST
+468 GWDST

-479 GDWVCFKATP
+479 GELVCVKATP
-489 KSGYEVGD
+489 KSGYELGD
-497 ISVTGRWYGKAYDAY
+497 ISVTGRWSGKTYDIGY
-512 YNRYD
+512 YWYD
-517 GCYYFKMPH
+517 GCYYFKMPY

-532 VSFVDKG
+532 VSFVDNS
-539 HKVTVKDVTNGSLS
+539 HKVIVKDVTNGSLKA
-553 VNTKWAVEDERVYIT
+553 NTKWAVEDERVYIT

-589 VKVYEAIKEDT
+589 VKVYDAIKEDT

-697 AWAANNGI
+697 AWAAKNGI

>member
-1 MKSKFKKLMAAAL
+1 MKSKFKKLLAAAL
-14 VLCLMLALLPAG
+14 VLCLVLALLPAAVFATDG
-26 VLAEGQYSIEL
+26 DVE
-37 EFDSKFGT
+37 T
-45 VTVDKLTAKV
+45 
-55 GEKVT
+55 
-60 ITSVPI
+60 
-66 VGYYTSSVKYSTDEK
+66 STDAPNAGTDLNPDNNDTE
-81 PQEELAVRVN
+81 PEDPSN
-91 GTYDYQFTM
+91 GTYTVMADPNMKNGKVQFGRAGSNERLNELTGVAAGAKVIVFPVAKPDYELTSLIFKTAPNDDGVSIKGNATDGYSFNM
-100 PESNV
+100 PKSNV
-105 TVTVSYGVTNT
+105 TVY
-116 ENITI
+116 
-121 VENENCTITTD
+121 
-132 QAEKAYPDQ
+132 A
-141 TVQIIV
+141 
-147 SDLKSGYSVDK
+147 
-158 YSVIT
+158 
-163 DDDMGGTVT
+163 
-172 VNSDGTFIMPQAPVK
+172 TFSKIEVK
-187 VSVTL
+187 
-192 KYTPPVMYNVTSE
+192 P
-205 VTGTGGQIS
+205 
-214 TAQPSYEV
+214 
-222 GSNVQVTVT
+222 
-231 PDEGYRLKSLTMS
+231 
-244 KMDGSGSQPIEG
+244 
-256 GYTFTMPAYDV
+256 
-267 KLVAEFEQNV
+267 
-277 VPPAKQYSVYTRV
+277 VYTVGCKVLGTQGGEIHV
-290 DGHGGTI
+290 DDNRAYH
-297 AEVNQMYA
+297 E
-305 AGDTVTVSVSP
+305 GDTVYVYVTAYEGYSLDSLFYANSDWTVFDRITNKSFEMPSCNVTVYATFEETYNPPVTKYWVDTSVIGDGGSIMQDNRL
-316 YNGYELD
+316 YAKGETVTLSVTADKGYELD
-323 RLYYYETGTGTVL
+323 QLFYYNADSYVTTD
-336 QPVRIDKTTMT
+336 PVSIDKTTKS
-347 FDMPAS
+347 FVMPDYD
-353 NVMVVATFEPIEN
+353 VKVIATFKPIEN
-366 YKFNINVDT
+366 YKFDINVDT

-402 GYHLYSVTFNDDLVT
+402 GWHLYSVTFNGDLVT

-425 HWHYSFRMPWHDV
+425 HWHYSFYMPWHDV
-438 DIYVATTDKFFVN
+438 DIYVATTDKLFVN

-461 EVWVKDA
+461 EVWVKDSVSDK
-468 AGWDST
+468 WDST

-479 GDWVCFKATP
+479 DDWVCFKATP
-489 KSGYEVGD
+489 YSGYDVGSV
-497 ISVTGRWYGKAYDAY
+497 SVTGRWSGKAYDAY

-517 GCYYFKMPH
+517 GCYYFKMPC

-532 VSFVDKG
+532 VSFIDNS

-583 AADGSS
+583 AADGTS
-589 VKVYEAIKEDT
+589 VKVYEAIKADT

-674 GEPSAVSA
+674 GEPSAVAA

-697 AWAANNGI
+697 AWAAKNGI

>member
-1 MKSKFKKLMAAAL
+1 MKSKFKKLLAAAL

-26 VLAEGQYSIEL
+26 VLAEGPY
-37 EFDSKFGT
+37 T
-45 VTVDKLTAKV
+45 VTFYKADGTTATNPN
-55 GEKVT
+55 GTYALGT
-60 ITSVPI
+60 ITV
-66 VGYYTSSVKYSTDEK
+66 TDEK
-81 PQEELAVRVN
+81 GGTGPFAADTTVTLTATPSANEHCGLSYLKIGDREITLPLEEGEFTTGFEINGNISVVAEFSRLFSIETDDAVEGVASYGIEDEFYMRSKTITFTPEAQDGYKITGMSIISYPQPSEDGTAVEYTEAN
-91 GTYDYQFTM
+91 GTY
-100 PESNV
+100 S
-105 TVTVSYGVTNT
+105 
-116 ENITI
+116 
-121 VENENCTITTD
+121 
-132 QAEKAYPDQ
+132 
-141 TVQIIV
+141 
-147 SDLKSGYSVDK
+147 
-158 YSVIT
+158 
-163 DDDMGGTVT
+163 
-172 VNSDGTFIMPQAPVK
+172 
-187 VSVTL
+187 
-192 KYTPPVMYNVTSE
+192 
-205 VTGTGGQIS
+205 
-214 TAQPSYEV
+214 
-222 GSNVQVTVT
+222 
-231 PDEGYRLKSLTMS
+231 
-244 KMDGSGSQPIEG
+244 
-256 GYTFTMPAYDV
+256 FTMPAGNV
-267 KLVAEFEQNV
+267 EIVASTAK
-277 VPPAKQYSVYTRV
+277 VPTYSVTCKV
-290 DGHGGTI
+290 DGSVGGTI
-297 AEVNQMYA
+297 SATPSTGVTKDTKVNI
-305 AGDTVTVSVSP
+305 TVNP
-316 YNGYELD
+316 DNGYELD
-323 RLYYYETGTGTVL
+323 RLYYYEIGSGTVL
-336 QPVRIDKTTMT
+336 PPEPINQTTMT
-347 FDMPAS
+347 FNMPAS
-353 NVMVVATFEPIEN
+353 NVMVVATFKPIED
-366 YKFNINVDT
+366 YEYAINVDVSGNCQVSRPT
-375 DTHCKAKYQSTAEP
+375 KAAP
-389 GEWVEVCI
+389 GELVEISINV
-397 DDFDP
+397 DN
-402 GYHLYSVTFNDDLVT
+402 GYHLLYVKVDGDYVT
-417 DDVYWYNG
+417 DSVYWADGKWN
-425 HWHYSFRMPWHDV
+425 YSFYMPWHDV
-438 DIYVATTDKFFVN
+438 YIYVATTDKLFVN

-461 EVWVKDA
+461 ELWVKDSVS
-468 AGWDST
+468 GKWVST
-474 IFADA
+474 YFADA

-489 KSGYEVGD
+489 YSGYDVGSV
-497 ISVTGRWYGKAYDAY
+497 SVTGRWSGNAYDVEY
-512 YNRYD
+512 FWRD
-517 GCYYFKMPH
+517 GCYYFKMPY

-589 VKVYEAIKEDT
+589 VKVYDAIKEDT

-674 GEPSAVSA
+674 GEPSAVAA